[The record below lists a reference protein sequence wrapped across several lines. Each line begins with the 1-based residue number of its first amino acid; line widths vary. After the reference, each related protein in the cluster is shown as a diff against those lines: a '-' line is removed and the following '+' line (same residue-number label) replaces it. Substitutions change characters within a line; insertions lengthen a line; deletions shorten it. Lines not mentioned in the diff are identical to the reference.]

1 MSHVGGV
8 TQRRRERGHEQMSQR
23 LDTDV
28 VVVGAGLAGLSAARS
43 LGAAGSHAVVLE
55 ARARVGGRVLN
66 HDLGTGDVVELGG
79 EWIGPSQLRIN
90 KLVAELG
97 LETFPTYDDGEHV
110 LDLHGRVKR
119 YTGEIPP
126 LPAAALVDLGQSQLR
141 FDRLA
146 KRIPLEAPWAAVRAE
161 RFDEETFATW
171 VRRNTRTA
179 SARFFWEVFSEA
191 VFAAEPQDFSLL
203 YALAY
208 THAGG
213 GVNSLIGVRNAAQ
226 QDRVVGGTQ
235 LIAQRLADALADNV
249 RHDAPVR
256 RIVQDSAG
264 VVVEADGL
272 EVRARRAIVA
282 IPPVLAGRIS
292 YEPVLPARRDQL
304 TQKMPAGSVI
314 KINVIYDEP
323 FWRSQGLSGQAA
335 GDRSPIKFTFDNSPR
350 SGSPGVIVCFLEGA
364 HARVFGRLDATE
376 RRRAVLASLV
386 CYFGKRAAKPV
397 DFVEQ
402 DWSGEEWTRGCY
414 GAHMAPGVLTQFGP
428 VLRQPVGRVHWAG
441 TETAS
446 VWSGYMDGA
455 LASGERAAAEVLAS
469 S

>member
-1 MSHVGGV
+1 
-8 TQRRRERGHEQMSQR
+8 MSQR

-55 ARARVGGRVLN
+55 ARGRVGGRVLN
-66 HDLGTGDVVELGG
+66 HDLGNGDVVELGG
-79 EWIGPSQLRIN
+79 EWIGPAQLRVN

-97 LETFPTYDDGEHV
+97 LETFPTYNEGEHI

-141 FDRLA
+141 FDRMA
-146 KRIPLEAPWAAVRAE
+146 KRVPLEAPWAAERAE
-161 RFDEETFATW
+161 RWDEETFATW
-171 VRRNTRTA
+171 VRHNTRTA

-235 LIAQRLADALADNV
+235 LIAQRLAKTLADTV
-249 RHDAPVR
+249 RFGAPVR
-256 RIVQDSAG
+256 RIVQDATA
-264 VVVEADGL
+264 VVVDADGF
-272 EVRARRAIVA
+272 EVHARRAIVA
-282 IPPVLAGRIS
+282 IPPVLAGRIA
-292 YEPVLPARRDQL
+292 YEPLLPARRDLL

-323 FWRSQGLSGQAA
+323 FWRAQGLTGQAA
-335 GDRSPIKFTFDNSPR
+335 GDRSPIKFTFDNSPP
-350 SGSPGVIVCFLEGA
+350 SGRPGVIVCFLEGA
-364 HARVFGRLDATE
+364 QARIFGRLDPSE
-376 RRRAVLASLV
+376 RRRAVLASLA

-397 DFVEQ
+397 EVIEQ
-402 DWSGEEWTRGCY
+402 DWSAEEWTRGCY

-428 VLRQPVGRVHWAG
+428 VLREPIGRIHWAG